1 VVFGALDYSMR
12 IWFQTDRLISLG
24 LSPSDIISA
33 IQTQNVQAPVGRIG
47 ARLKRPAQARL
58 VGDVIRAA
66 TLDRKQTG
74 GRVGLAEVLGENPA
88 CTASNLVF
96 RRAVLDALGKVS
108 AGEQAALQRVMRLQ
122 QEEMLKDALALPLG
136 AEPRQSRKD
145 IAAAEQEQHKS
156 ARGWFGAIMRAL
168 GMGDK

>member
-1 VVFGALDYSMR
+1 MSLQMESLSARFARERAALEADAAAARDVATSQRAALEASYAARVSELE
-12 IWFQTDRLISLG
+12 ILG
-24 LSPSDIISA
+24 SDMEH
-33 IQTQNVQAPVGRIG
+33 
-47 ARLKRPAQARL
+47 
-58 VGDVIRAA
+58 IRAA
-66 TLDRKQTG
+66 
-74 GRVGLAEVLGENPA
+74 LAAALTKP
-88 CTASNLVF
+88 TANGAVPDLQ
-96 RRAVLDALGKVS
+96 AVLDALGKVS